1 MESSVTETSDTVEL
15 KAGADNSAP
24 ALPAEP
30 VAKKSAP
37 AAPPPPAAAPCP
49 RCGGKL
55 TNPEGL
61 GWCPSCGYCR
71 SLDEGPGKTAVAA
84 AQGPHKPSPFG
95 IVEFFEVL
103 GKLPFWLWVLVGGAA
118 TVAAISVAAD
128 IVLPDE
134 SLARALWSSIQVAAG
149 LFGLLAAQIW
159 AFLLIAPESDHVS
172 AKDLILSAR
181 LWSMTCRRLPQTQ
194 RQVWLG
200 GWSMATVLSAVFLI
214 GGFTYW
220 YQFYHPKKIADK
232 GLIQAIANA
241 ARRNVKDKSLEDSLE
256 EFANSQDL
264 TKKKDEKKD
273 KEKVKEDTRPTQDC
287 VIIGYTVEMDRERR
301 KEKVSSLAL
310 ATLISGRLKYAG
322 VVKRGIEPRASD
334 ELLARLSRLSQPEP
348 FLPGLK
354 IPAVI
359 WVKPQVYCEVRQS
372 GFDLEGHLVEPNFKD
387 LLTEQ

>member
-1 MESSVTETSDTVEL
+1 MESSVTETSDTMTL
-15 KAGADNSAP
+15 KSDLENSVAP
-24 ALPAEP
+24 LKTQP
-30 VAKKSAP
+30 VAEKSAP
-37 AAPPPPAAAPCP
+37 AAVPAPGAVPCP

-71 SLDEGPGKTAVAA
+71 SLDEGAGKMAIAA
-84 AQGPHKPSPFG
+84 AQGPRKPSPLG

-103 GKLPFWLWVLVGGAA
+103 GKLPFWLWMLVGGSAI
-118 TVAAISVAAD
+118 VAAISVAAD
-128 IVLPDE
+128 FVLPEE
-134 SLARALWSSIQVAAG
+134 SLARALWSTIQVATGLLG
-149 LFGLLAAQIW
+149 LFAAQVW
-159 AFLLIAPESDHVS
+159 AFLLIAPESEHIS

-181 LWSMTCRRLPQTQ
+181 LWSMACRRLPQSQ

-200 GWSMATVLSAVFLI
+200 GWSATTMLSAIFLI
-214 GGFTYW
+214 GGFSYW

-241 ARRNVKDKSLEDSLE
+241 ARKNLKNKSLEESIE

-273 KEKVKEDTRPTQDC
+273 KEKIKEDKRPTQDC
-287 VIIGYTVEMDRERR
+287 VIIGYTVVNDSQRP
-301 KEKVSSLAL
+301 KETVTSLVL
-310 ATLISGRLKYAG
+310 ATLVGGQLTYAG
-322 VVKRGIEPRASD
+322 VVKRGIQPRASD
-334 ELLARLSRLSQPEP
+334 ELLARLAPLVQREP

-354 IPAVI
+354 MPAIV
-359 WVKPQVYCEVRQS
+359 WVKPKVFCEVRQS
-372 GFDLEGHLVEPNFKD
+372 GFDADGRLVDPNFKD